1 MDSATIETLHK
12 KFAEAIPGEK
22 QILTAKQV
30 PGMPSHGFMALENGS
45 WAWNEFPDLPVNHE
59 SLDIKSLVAI
69 GKTRAEHYDSKLCE
83 IWCDDNKILCTFD
96 VMEFQRDNAE
106 YVLHYTRQLELLQEW
121 DDSGSGVALSQP
133 ELVFILRTTL
143 YGCYGSYPNLLK
155 SARRVDVR
163 KAQEAT
169 GVVEK
174 SKASISKSLL
184 AEVSGMDDIPD
195 VIEFEIPIH
204 QERAFRT
211 KIKVA
216 FEFDPQT
223 ERFKLVPLPGE
234 LTKALIEARAN
245 IGKEIEE
252 QQQAQGT
259 AFPVYYGRP

>member
-1 MDSATIETLHK
+1 MDSATIETLYK

-30 PGMPSHGFMALENGS
+30 PGMPSHGFMAMEGGKWTWKELLWHS
-45 WAWNEFPDLPVNHE
+45 QHE
-59 SLDIKSLVAI
+59 AHDIPTLVAI
-69 GKTRAEHYDSKLCE
+69 GKNRAAHGE
-83 IWCDDNKILCTFD
+83 IWCDEFQIYLTFD
-96 VMEFQRDNAE
+96 AIVEPHDHVVYKLEQAA
-106 YVLHYTRQLELLQEW
+106 QLELLRKW
-121 DDSGSGVALSQP
+121 DASGNGVALSQP
-133 ELVFILRTTL
+133 ELVLILRTTL
-143 YGCYGSYPNLLK
+143 YGCYGSYPKLLT

-184 AEVSGMDDIPD
+184 AEVSGMDDVPD
-195 VIEFEIPIH
+195 IVEFEIPIH
-204 QERAFRT
+204 QERPFRT
-211 KIKVA
+211 KVKVA

-234 LTKALIEARAN
+234 LTKALIEARNN

-252 QQQAQGT
+252 EQQAQGT

>member
-1 MDSATIETLHK
+1 MDSATIETLYK

-30 PGMPSHGFMALENGS
+30 PGMPSHGFMAMEGGKWTWKESPYAPLQ
-45 WAWNEFPDLPVNHE
+45 HE
-59 SLDIKSLVAI
+59 AHDIPTLIAI
-69 GKTRAEHYDSKLCE
+69 GKKRNTSGAAE
-83 IWCDDNKILCTFD
+83 IWCDEFQIYLTFD
-96 VMEFQRDNAE
+96 AVEEPYCHAVYKLEQAA
-106 YVLHYTRQLELLQEW
+106 QLELLRKW
-121 DDSGSGVALSQP
+121 DASGNGVALSQP
-133 ELVFILRTTL
+133 ELVLILRTTL
-143 YGCYGSYPNLLK
+143 YGCYGSYPKLLT

-184 AEVSGMDDIPD
+184 AEVSGMDDVPD
-195 VIEFEIPIH
+195 IVEFEIPIH
-204 QERAFRT
+204 QERPFRT
-211 KIKVA
+211 KVKVA

-234 LTKALIEARAN
+234 LTKALIEARNN

-252 QQQAQGT
+252 EQQAQGT

>member
-1 MDSATIETLHK
+1 MDSATIETLYK

-22 QILTAKQV
+22 QILTTKQV
-30 PGMPSHGFMALENGS
+30 PGMPSHGFMAFENGS
-45 WAWNEFPDLPVNHE
+45 WTWTDFPDSPVNHKA
-59 SLDIKSLVAI
+59 LDIKSLVAI
-69 GKTRAEHYDSKLCE
+69 GKKRAEDYENVCE
-83 IWCDDNKILCTFD
+83 IWCDDNRILCTFD
-96 VMEFQRDNAE
+96 VLEFQRDDAG
-106 YVLHYTRQLELLQEW
+106 YLLHYTRQFDTIRTW
-121 DDSGSGVALSQP
+121 DANGGNGVALSQP

-143 YGCYGSYPNLLK
+143 YGCYGSYPKLLT

-216 FEFDPQT
+216 FEFDAQA

-234 LTKALIEARAN
+234 LTKALIEARNN